1 MCERIT
7 FPVKVCESCVIH
19 GELKLLERAR
29 RTASFSLGPRDKPKH
44 LRRGEVCFLWE
55 TPLPPNCF
63 CFSGSDVSCN
73 YLGMRVCVT
82 AVLLVPQQRR
92 SFRLFA
98 RFFSFFFSF
107 SFSDSRGGKRT
118 NVMYLRVKSSC
129 CFMNL
134 VWLCGTFRVAP
145 RSVETRSVSSCW
157 IPAHLVLWEPWN
169 IKKAVCDLTI
179 EPGQTF
185 TRNPEKSRSGPPWL

>member
-73 YLGMRVCVT
+73 HLGMRVCVT

-98 RFFSFFFSF
+98 RFFFVFFFFFFFWLPRRKKDKCYVSACEEQLLF
-107 SFSDSRGGKRT
+107 HELGVTLRDLSCGSSVRRDSKCF
-118 NVMYLRVKSSC
+118 LLLDSSTLGA
-129 CFMNL
+129 M
-134 VWLCGTFRVAP
+134 GAM
-145 RSVETRSVSSCW
+145 
-157 IPAHLVLWEPWN
+157 
-169 IKKAVCDLTI
+169 KY
-179 EPGQTF
+179 
-185 TRNPEKSRSGPPWL
+185 

>member
-73 YLGMRVCVT
+73 HLGMRVCVT

-98 RFFSFFFSF
+98 HFLFYFIFFLFPTPAAEKGQMLCICVWRAVVVSWTWCDFAGPF
-107 SFSDSRGGKRT
+107 
-118 NVMYLRVKSSC
+118 
-129 CFMNL
+129 
-134 VWLCGTFRVAP
+134 VWLLGPSRLEVFP
-145 RSVETRSVSSCW
+145 
-157 IPAHLVLWEPWN
+157 PAGFQHTWCYGSHEIL
-169 IKKAVCDLTI
+169 KKPFVI
-179 EPGQTF
+179 
-185 TRNPEKSRSGPPWL
+185 SR